1 MDSDASSTPE
11 IRILLAYENE
21 TVRAAIREYFA
32 TSDPNLVIVGDVGD
46 GERAVRLSNE
56 LRPDVVV
63 MNVVLPKVDG
73 IKATRQIVAA
83 NPDVRVIGFSL
94 HDDQRLINGML
105 EAGARAY
112 LLIDRDWEELPKT
125 IREVAGQ
132 RHVPQS

>member
-1 MDSDASSTPE
+1 MDSDASLTPE